1 LVSNIPKSRTND
13 VVYFDPSDY
22 KHPIAFNMFENVSK
36 ELRPLVASGLI
47 GIFKRMWADSWG
59 PRLEYILRNAILTLL
74 EIPDSTIMSIPLMLT
89 NKSFRLKIVS
99 KIEDPIIKRFWEQ
112 EFEALDQKQMTEAV
126 SPILNKV

>member
-1 LVSNIPKSRTND
+1 
-13 VVYFDPSDY
+13 
-22 KHPIAFNMFENVSK
+22 MFENVSR